1 LEILIIRN
9 RDVHYLYDVAL
20 VDFDGETSKYLQQF
34 LDFETAAEVRREYS
48 VLYKLSVD
56 IEEVSE

>member
-1 LEILIIRN
+1 MEILIIRN

-20 VDFDGETSKYLQQF
+20 VDFESETSKYLAQF
-34 LDFETAAEVRREYS
+34 LDFDTAAEIQNEYS
-48 VLYKLSVD
+48 ILYKLSVD